1 MRDAGSQAIG
11 YDPSFLYRS
20 AHSAVEKYRS
30 VQQVAPVIVPE
41 ERREAGQSAKM
52 PLHSAL
58 PLERLVPEWPGW
70 PNRSYQLA
78 EEAASQAARSRV
90 AVEAQTPG
98 EVVAV
103 PCSEEK
109 EEQKVLR

>member
-58 PLERLVPEWPGW
+58 PLERLVPEWPDRAQLNLHSWLAKSGW

-90 AVEAQTPG
+90 AVEAHTMF
-98 EVVAV
+98 
-103 PCSEEK
+103 
-109 EEQKVLR
+109 